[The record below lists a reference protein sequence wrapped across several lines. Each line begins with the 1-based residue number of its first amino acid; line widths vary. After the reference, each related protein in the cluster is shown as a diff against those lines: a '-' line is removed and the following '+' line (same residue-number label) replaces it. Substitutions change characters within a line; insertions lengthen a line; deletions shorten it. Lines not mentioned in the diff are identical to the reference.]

1 MEINTKFNLGSI
13 IKLNKEKAIN
23 QLAECC
29 KKDMANLKDD
39 FYGEIYLKDINKF
52 SDKKFIVVKIKT
64 QIRPQLDSSYN
75 AGNVEIEYEFSE
87 YSDLIDANKSLTDLY
102 NRKTKF
108 KLTNKKNVNSMDF
121 KLVEDFF
128 EEVK

>member
-1 MEINTKFNLGSI
+1 MEISTKFNLGSI

-29 KKDMANLKDD
+29 KKDIANLKDD
-39 FYGEIYLKDINKF
+39 FYGEIYLEHINKF

-64 QIRPQLDSSYN
+64 QIRPKYSSYN

-87 YSDLIDANKSLTDLY
+87 YSDISDVNKRLVDLY